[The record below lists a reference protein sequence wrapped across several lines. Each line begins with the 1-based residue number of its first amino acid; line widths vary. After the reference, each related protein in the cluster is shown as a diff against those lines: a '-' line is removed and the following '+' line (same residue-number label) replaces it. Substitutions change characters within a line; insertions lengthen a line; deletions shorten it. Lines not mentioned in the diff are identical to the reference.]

1 VKKIKKPF
9 CYLIFMMS
17 LLLSAQRVDLNGQL
31 VAGDEVEGLH
41 IRNKTASKYTISNSN
56 GGFVIGA
63 KVSDTVYISG
73 LKYEVQEFIITQ
85 FMIESGRFT
94 VQLVEKIN
102 QLSEV
107 VVGKML
113 TGSLESDI
121 ENSDAKPKIN
131 FYDLGIDASTNIPP
145 TQSERRLYDA
155 DHGKFVYFGLG
166 LVINVH
172 KILNRINGDTN
183 EYKERIEIEFKE
195 KCINT
200 LKSEY
205 SETIFQALT
214 IPYKNKEEF
223 FQFCFEDKQFKS
235 VCEDKKKLNAVG
247 FLLDKLKIFKTNL
260 NEDD

>member
-56 GGFVIGA
+56 GGFIIGA

-131 FYDLGIDASTNIPP
+131 FYDLGIDASTNIPS

-155 DHGKFVYFGLG
+155 DH
-166 LVINVH
+166 
-172 KILNRINGDTN
+172 
-183 EYKERIEIEFKE
+183 
-195 KCINT
+195 
-200 LKSEY
+200 
-205 SETIFQALT
+205 
-214 IPYKNKEEF
+214 
-223 FQFCFEDKQFKS
+223 
-235 VCEDKKKLNAVG
+235 
-247 FLLDKLKIFKTNL
+247 
-260 NEDD
+260 